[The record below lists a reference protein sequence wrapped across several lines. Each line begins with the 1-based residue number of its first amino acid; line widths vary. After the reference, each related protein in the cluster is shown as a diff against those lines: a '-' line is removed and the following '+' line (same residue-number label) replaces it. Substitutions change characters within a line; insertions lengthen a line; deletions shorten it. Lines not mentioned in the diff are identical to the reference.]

1 MLLRAENIEKKYGKE
16 TILHGIHLSLERG
29 ELVAI
34 TGASGNG
41 KTTLLS
47 ILGLLQEADAGAIFL
62 DGKEV
67 QSLGNT
73 QKAALRRQYMGFVF
87 QRARLVGALTVQ
99 ENILLPAWL
108 FGKTAARK
116 KRGEELLKIFG
127 LAAKTDFFPAQLSQ
141 GQLRRTVLAR
151 ALLLEPALLLADE
164 PTNDLDEV
172 SAGTVWRAIQQVRT
186 AGAGVLLV
194 THDMQYARQAD
205 RMLLLEKG
213 ALRLADTPLDD
224 KKI

>member
-1 MLLRAENIEKKYGKE
+1 MLLRAENIEKKYGQD
-16 TILHGIHLSLERG
+16 TILHGITLSVERG

-47 ILGLLQEADAGAIFL
+47 ILGLLQEADAGRIFL
-62 DGKEV
+62 AGQEV
-67 QSLGNT
+67 QFLGNIK
-73 QKAALRRQYMGFVF
+73 KAALRRKYMGFVF

-99 ENILLPAWL
+99 ENILLPAWF

-116 KRGEELLKIFG
+116 KRGEELLEIFG
-127 LAAKTDFFPAQLSQ
+127 LADRKNFFPAQLSQ
-141 GQLRRTVLAR
+141 GQQRRTVLAR

-164 PTNDLDEV
+164 PTNDLDDA
-172 SAGTVWRAIQQVRT
+172 SARIVWQAIRQVRT
-186 AGAGVLLV
+186 AGGGVILV

-205 RMLLLEKG
+205 RLLLLEQG
-213 ALRLADTPLDD
+213 ALSPTDGMAVAKT
-224 KKI
+224 I